1 MAASRRLAVT
11 SSANSFFKRY
21 LLSALIF
28 KSVLIGGGYT
38 TGRELVQFFLS
49 SGPVTGF
56 FGMVVAAMIF
66 SAVLAVVFELARRYR
81 LYDYRNFLRK
91 LLGPGWI
98 VYEVAFLALLALIL
112 SVLGAASGEI
122 VAKQFGVPN
131 FVGTT
136 LQMLCVASI
145 VLYGTRFIERFFTA
159 WAIVLYGAF
168 LVFFVWVAGTLGSDI
183 VARWTASHVSAGAVA
198 DGLLYSGYAM
208 APIPTILYCARHFTR
223 PRDAVMSGLLSGPI
237 AMIPAFLF
245 YLAMVSR
252 YPEVNDQHIPIV
264 YMLAQLRAPVFDAVF
279 QLVIFGTLVEAGAAL
294 IHGFNERIADMM
306 SEGQQ
311 EMPRWLRAGIA
322 VALMVIST
330 VLASRIGIV
339 DLIAKGYG
347 YSTYVF
353 LALIAVPVLTRGLWL
368 ILRRGKAGGQE
379 LPVSS
384 RT

>member
-1 MAASRRLAVT
+1 MT
-11 SSANSFFKRY
+11 SSPNGLFKRY
-21 LLSALIF
+21 VLSAFIF

-49 SGPVTGF
+49 SGPATGF
-56 FGMVVAAMIF
+56 LGMVIAAAIF

-81 LYDYRNFLRK
+81 LYDYRTFLRK
-91 LLGPGWI
+91 LLGRGWI

-122 VAKQFGVPN
+122 VAKQFGVPD

-145 VLYGTRFIERFFTA
+145 VLYGTRLIERFFTA

-168 LVFFVWVAGTLGSDI
+168 LIFFVWVAGALGSDI
-183 VARWTASHVSAGAVA
+183 SARWTASHVSSGAIA
-198 DGLLYSGYAM
+198 DGILYSGYSM
-208 APIPTILYCARHFTR
+208 AVVPTILYCARHFTR
-223 PRDAVMSGLLSGPI
+223 PRDAVISGALAGPI

-245 YLAMVSR
+245 FLAMVSR
-252 YPEVNDQHIPIV
+252 YPEVNAQHIPIV
-264 YMLAQLRAPVFDAVF
+264 YMLSQLKAPVFDAVF

-306 SEGQQ
+306 SEGHR
-311 EMPRWLRAGIA
+311 EMPSWLRAGIA
-322 VALMVIST
+322 IALMVIST
-330 VLASRIGIV
+330 VLASRVGIV

-368 ILRRGKAGGQE
+368 ISRSSEAGGHE

>member
-1 MAASRRLAVT
+1 MTSRP
-11 SSANSFFKRY
+11 NSLFKRY
-21 LLSALIF
+21 ILSAFIF

-56 FGMVVAAMIF
+56 IGMVVAAAIF

-81 LYDYRNFLRK
+81 LYDYRTFLRK
-91 LLGPGWI
+91 LLGRGWI
-98 VYEVAFLALLALIL
+98 VYEIAFLALLVLIL

-122 VAKQFGVPN
+122 VAKQFGVPD

-145 VLYGTRFIERFFTA
+145 VLYGTGLIERFFTA

-168 LVFFVWVAGTLGSDI
+168 LVFFVWVAGALGSDI
-183 VARWTASHVSAGAVA
+183 TARWTASHASSAALA
-198 DGLLYSGYAM
+198 DGVLYSGYSM
-208 APIPTILYCARHFTR
+208 SVVPTILYCARHFTR
-223 PRDAVMSGLLSGPI
+223 PRDAVVSGLLAGPI

-245 YLAMVSR
+245 FVAMVSR
-252 YPEVNDQHIPIV
+252 YPEVNAQHIPIV
-264 YMLAQLRAPVFDAVF
+264 YMLSQLRAPVFDVIF
-279 QLVIFGTLVEAGAAL
+279 QVVIFGTLVEAGAAL
-294 IHGFNERIADMM
+294 IHGFNERIADTM
-306 SEGQQ
+306 SEGQRQ
-311 EMPRWLRAGIA
+311 MPRWLRAGIA
-322 VALMVIST
+322 LALTVVST
-330 VLASRIGIV
+330 VLASRVGIV

-347 YSTYVF
+347 YSTYAF

-368 ILRRGKAGGQE
+368 ILRRPEAVGHE